1 MEYNLYYYD
10 SVLDAVVMRD
20 KEDNEL
26 VIECAKA
33 NSQVI
38 FDEPED
44 EGYSKVIPRYRI
56 NLISFRNP
64 NRELYK

>member
-1 MEYNLYYYD
+1 MEYNLYYYN

-20 KEDNEL
+20 NENNEL

-33 NSQVI
+33 NAQVV

-44 EGYSKVIPRYRI
+44 EGYLVR
-56 NLISFRNP
+56 LA
-64 NRELYK
+64 REEPAN